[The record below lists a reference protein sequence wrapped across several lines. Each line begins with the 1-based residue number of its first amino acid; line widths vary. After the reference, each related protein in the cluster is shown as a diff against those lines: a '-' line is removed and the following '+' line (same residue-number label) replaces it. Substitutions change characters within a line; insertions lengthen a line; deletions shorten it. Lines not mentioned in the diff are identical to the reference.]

1 MWSKMP
7 ANQLAKCAESACW
20 RKAYPWDFSGLVL
33 EDARQ
38 VIDGEYVEAQPIAPR
53 RRAADVL
60 DNPPTDAEP
69 VVPLITPQQLKKL
82 HAMFGEK
89 ALTNRDEALAWM
101 SNVLERDITTS
112 KEVTRDEASRLFAE
126 LEREPDSTPEAG
138 TE

>member
-1 MWSKMP
+1 LGIAYSVEEMQSEP
-7 ANQLAKCAESACW
+7 IRVESE
-20 RKAYPWDFSGLVL
+20 RVDT
-33 EDARQ
+33 
-38 VIDGEYVEAQPIAPR
+38 APR

-60 DNPPTDAEP
+60 DNPPTTEP

-101 SNVLERDITTS
+101 SNVLDRDITTS
-112 KEVTRDEASRLFAE
+112 KELTRDEASRLFAE